1 MEHNDAELI
10 QRVLQGDQDA
20 FSPLVTKYQKGVHAL
35 AWRKIGDF
43 HIAQEIT
50 QDAFFKAYQQLG
62 TLKNYNLFSGWL
74 YVIAA
79 RLCSDWFRKNP
90 PPEQSLEVTDMS
102 EVSQVSYSQYVAEKQ
117 ATEADET
124 RREVVKKLLQK
135 LPESERTVITLHY
148 LGEMTIKAIS
158 EFLGVSPNTVKSR
171 LSRARNRLKKE
182 EDMIQQ
188 NLGSFQLPA
197 QLTEN
202 IMREISRIV
211 PTAPAA
217 NKPVVPWVLS
227 AASAVLIFL
236 LMGVGTQ
243 YLSRFQKPYN
253 LNATSERTVE
263 LIEAVFVLD
272 SPAKPDVR
280 NQAGSSVTPGKNPGA
295 GQKPDARLFAA
306 ALVDDTEVST
316 PKPQWV
322 QTKGPAGGM
331 VNSLFTT
338 TRGDIY
344 AGTSTNLYK
353 LSDDGHGWKLVIA
366 GSPTSLSLE
375 DWIIGG
381 IQMTE
386 HGDTLYFATDT
397 EVLASTDSGE
407 TWNSLGAHPKGQP
420 IGIVVTD
427 GISGTAGDLTLN
439 LGLVEGIFRS
449 VDAGK
454 SWIPL
459 NDGNLMD
466 RKIRAIAAVEN
477 TLFAGTDN
485 GLYRL
490 NIDTWEKLPID
501 QTDIPQNELSIH
513 ALAVDEH
520 RLYVGAGKDLTNQP
534 ATQFKTSIT
543 GDLWWS
549 LYRSTDQGDTWYSI
563 DPRKRQEREND
574 RQRNGQF
581 GGEFSPIG
589 INYIPGVKIFATEGK
604 VIVVDAYRAFFYSMN
619 TGETWT
625 ALDVKSGSGY
635 NVPPPVLMMD
645 ANTFYRGE
653 PSGVQRTTDG
663 GKSWDQIN
671 AGLVGIP
678 VTTLIAVKG
687 TLYANSNNG
696 FVTSTDS
703 GESWTPLPRDIDHGV
718 SIKAFDDALYVKRGN
733 DMNSPSPL
741 LRLSTEDHNL
751 KFIRDMPAF
760 KKGDSHNTG
769 RTTIEIPMDAETIKI
784 LLETFTD
791 KGKQNLEGDA
801 PPNPEDLSQL
811 KEILENIDSDQLNET
826 LKDIIDFDQLKNE
839 AFNKARQEQ
848 ATSGI
853 PSFFGNFAVSD
864 DTYYVEYGQR
874 LFRWKPGTTEWH
886 YTGLVDK
893 SENAFSDF
901 LDYSANMVTA
911 HDSLDSMG
919 FKIAVSDS
927 TVYVGKRD
935 GHLAQSFDEGE
946 TWNDATAELPF
957 PVAKFNAIAFAGE
970 TVYVATDQGVA
981 YSSDGIHWQA
991 ATDAEGGPL
1000 VMVRLAVEGT
1010 TVYGHTEQRVYL
1022 LKEGSNIWTQATPE
1036 IPGTVSSL
1044 VVDSNTL
1051 YVGTLN
1057 RGVLR
1062 FTLDE

>member
-102 EVSQVSYSQYVAEKQ
+102 EVNQVSYSQYVAENQ
-117 ATEADET
+117 ATEANET

-211 PTAPAA
+211 PTAPAT

-280 NQAGSSVTPGKNPGA
+280 NQAGSSVTPGKNPGV
-295 GQKPDARLFAA
+295 GQQPDARLFAA
-306 ALVDDTEVST
+306 ALVDETEVST

-322 QTKGPAGGM
+322 QTKGPEGGM

-344 AGTSTNLYK
+344 AGISTNLYK
-353 LSDDGHGWKLVIA
+353 LADDGQAWKLVNA
-366 GSPTSLSLE
+366 GNLTSLNLQ
-375 DWIIGG
+375 DFIIGG
-381 IQMTE
+381 AQQMVE
-386 HGDTLYFATDT
+386 RDGTLYIATDT
-397 EVLASTDSGE
+397 EVLISTDYGE
-407 TWNSLGAHPKGQP
+407 TWNSIGAHPKGQP
-420 IGIVVTD
+420 VGIVITD
-427 GISGTAGDLTLN
+427 GVPGAEADMTLN
-439 LGLVEGIFRS
+439 LALVEGVFRS

-459 NDGNLMD
+459 SDGNLTD
-466 RKIRAIAAVEN
+466 RKIRAITAVEN

-485 GLYRL
+485 GLYRF
-490 NIDTWEKLPID
+490 NIDIWERLTIRPAETSENKLA
-501 QTDIPQNELSIH
+501 IH

-520 RLYVGAGKDLTNQP
+520 RLYVAAGDELTNQN
-534 ATQFKTSIT
+534 QIGMQLKSSMT
-543 GDLWWS
+543 GNDRWS
-549 LYRSTDQGDTWYSI
+549 LYRSTDRGDSWYSI
-563 DPRKRQEREND
+563 DPRKRQEHEEE
-574 RQRNGQF
+574 RQQQGQF
-581 GGEFSPIG
+581 GMSFPF
-589 INYIPGVKIFATEGK
+589 PGAEATDIYLPSIKLFAARGRVT
-604 VIVVDAYRAFFYSMN
+604 VVDAFGELFYSMN

-625 ALDVKSGSGY
+625 ALSVKSGSGY

-645 ANTFYRGE
+645 ANTFYRGG
-653 PSGVQRTTDG
+653 PSGVQRTIDG
-663 GKSWDQIN
+663 GKSWHQFN
-671 AGLVGIP
+671 SGLVGIP
-678 VTTLIAVKG
+678 VTTLIAVTGK
-687 TLYANSNNG
+687 LYANSTNG
-696 FVTSTDS
+696 FVSSTDG
-703 GESWTPLPRDIDHGV
+703 GESWAPLPSSIDAGV
-718 SIKAFDDALYVKRGN
+718 LIEAFDDTLYVKRGN

-741 LRLSTEDHNL
+741 CHLSTEDHSL
-751 KFIRDMPAF
+751 KFIPDMPAF
-760 KKGDSHNTG
+760 KIVNSQKTDEEMS
-769 RTTIEIPMDAETIKI
+769 KI
-784 LLETFTD
+784 MLEAFTD
-791 KGKQNLEGDA
+791 KAKQNLKEGV
-801 PPNPEDLSQL
+801 PPNPEDV
-811 KEILENIDSDQLNET
+811 DFDQLNET
-826 LKDIIDFDQLKNE
+826 L
-839 AFNKARQEQ
+839 NKAIQEQ
-848 ATSGI
+848 ALASMM
-853 PSFFGNFAVSD
+853 SFIGNFSVSG
-864 DTYYVEYGQR
+864 DTYYVEYGQT
-874 LFRWKPGTTEWH
+874 LYKWKSGMSEWH
-886 YTGLVDK
+886 NTGLVDK
-893 SENAFSDF
+893 SENAFSTF
-901 LDYSANMVTA
+901 LDYSADVATA
-911 HDSLDSMG
+911 HDALDSMG

-927 TVYVGKRD
+927 TIYVGKRD
-935 GHLAQSFDEGE
+935 GHLFQSFDEGE

-1022 LKEGSNIWTQATPE
+1022 LKEGSNIWKRTTPE
-1036 IPGTVSSL
+1036 IPGSVISFA
-1044 VVDSNTL
+1044 VDGNTL
-1051 YVGTLN
+1051 YAGTAN

-1062 FTLDE
+1062 FNLDESF